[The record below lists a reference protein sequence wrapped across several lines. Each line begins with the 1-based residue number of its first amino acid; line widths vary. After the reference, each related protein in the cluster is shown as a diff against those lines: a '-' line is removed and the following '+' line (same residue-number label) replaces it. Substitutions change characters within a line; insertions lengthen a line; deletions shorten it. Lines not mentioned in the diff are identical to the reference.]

1 LRKLRQKQKDEDER
15 KQMSLVN
22 RTKLKEESKN
32 IDESAYKF
40 VNTAKEMESLDQ
52 LRKSVAQ

>member
-1 LRKLRQKQKDEDER
+1 
-15 KQMSLVN
+15 MSLVN